1 MVLAYLALL
10 NAAFGAVIFEWAWH
24 KGRRIREVD
33 EKRDG
38 LFPAFRRNDTQR
50 WSKLKLYLGAVT
62 ILPLR
67 VLAFLTLTIIVYPV
81 VRIIFLGIDVT

>member
-38 LFPAFRRNDTQR
+38 LFPAFRRNDT
-50 WSKLKLYLGAVT
+50 
-62 ILPLR
+62 
-67 VLAFLTLTIIVYPV
+67 
-81 VRIIFLGIDVT
+81 